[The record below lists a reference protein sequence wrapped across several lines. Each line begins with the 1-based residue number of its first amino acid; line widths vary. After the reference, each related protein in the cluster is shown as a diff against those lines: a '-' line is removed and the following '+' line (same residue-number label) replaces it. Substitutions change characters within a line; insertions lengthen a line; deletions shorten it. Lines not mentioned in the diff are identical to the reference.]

1 MKRTYGGS
9 SIRPMI
15 QLPSLQE
22 LDLSVFQTLPEEL
35 QREMAGVY
43 LQKEKDLTE
52 EQLVLFQKVVN
63 QEVED
68 HEITVEERELR
79 MFMNVVVKPIY
90 SLEDRK
96 ILIKYMK
103 EYELN
108 SELEVVL
115 EVLKKM
121 MILTL

>member
-1 MKRTYGGS
+1 
-9 SIRPMI
+9 MI

-79 MFMNVVVKPIY
+79 MFMNVVAKPIY

>member
-1 MKRTYGGS
+1 
-9 SIRPMI
+9 MI

>member
-1 MKRTYGGS
+1 
-9 SIRPMI
+9 MI

-63 QEVED
+63 QEVEN

>member
-1 MKRTYGGS
+1 
-9 SIRPMI
+9 MI
-15 QLPSLQE
+15 
-22 LDLSVFQTLPEEL
+22 
-35 QREMAGVY
+35 
-43 LQKEKDLTE
+43 
-52 EQLVLFQKVVN
+52 QLVLFQKVVN